1 MAIDAALK
9 AFLDL
14 SDGDVPA
21 YADAR
26 AAEIDLPLPEPT
38 LAGVRENLSLL
49 RSQTALFVAALS
61 SGPGAERDGET
72 AETFTP

>member
-14 SDGDVPA
+14 TDGDVAA

-26 AAEIDLPLPEPT
+26 ATEIGLTLPEAT
-38 LAGVRENLSLL
+38 LPAVRENLALL
-49 RSQTALFVAALS
+49 RTQTALFVVAL
-61 SGPGAERDGET
+61 GERAGEA
-72 AETFTP
+72 AETFEP